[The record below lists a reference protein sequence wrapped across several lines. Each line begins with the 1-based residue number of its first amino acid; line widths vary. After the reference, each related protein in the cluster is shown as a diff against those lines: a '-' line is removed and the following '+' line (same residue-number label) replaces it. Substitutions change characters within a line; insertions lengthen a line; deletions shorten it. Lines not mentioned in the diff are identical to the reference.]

1 MSRESRPPGFDMTFR
16 PEESRRFGPERRSCW
31 PAYAFLLAALAFLLF
46 VAYGHIA
53 EPGSFAHRYVI
64 EAAGRRSFSAG
75 TFATI
80 ILAAG
85 IGSVVRTHMRGV
97 VVHPDGIE
105 TLDLLVLGWP
115 KIERYGWAQIDKFH
129 FDAGKDLI
137 SLDLWNGQTSV
148 LPRVADRRHLV
159 EALAFV
165 AEARAIPYTGD
176 VPPLA
181 FEADGTR

>member
-16 PEESRRFGPERRSCW
+16 PEESRRFGPEQRSCL
-31 PAYAFLLAALAFLLF
+31 PAYLFLLAAFGFVLF
-46 VAYGHIA
+46 VSYGYIA
-53 EPGSFAHRYVI
+53 EPGSLAHHYVI
-64 EAAGRRSFSAG
+64 EAAGNRSVSAG

-85 IGSVVRTHMRGV
+85 IGSVIRTHMRGV

-105 TLDLLVLGWP
+105 TLDLSLGWP
-115 KIERYGWAQIDKFH
+115 KVERWGWAQIDKFH
-129 FDAGKDLI
+129 FDAGKDRI
-137 SLDLWNGQTSV
+137 SVDLWNGQTSL
-148 LPRVADRRHLV
+148 LPRVADREHLV

-176 VPPLA
+176 VAALA
-181 FEADGTR
+181 FEGES

>member
-1 MSRESRPPGFDMTFR
+1 MPRESRPPGFDMSFR

-31 PAYAFLLAALAFLLF
+31 PAYLFLIGALGFLLF
-46 VAYGHIA
+46 VAYGYVA
-53 EPGSFAHRYVI
+53 EPGTFAHRYVI
-64 EAAGRRSFSAG
+64 EAAGRRSLSAG

-85 IGSVVRTHMRGV
+85 IGSVIRTHMRGV
-97 VVHPDGIE
+97 VLHPDGIE

-129 FDAGKDLI
+129 FDAGAELI
-137 SLDLWNGQTSV
+137 SVDLWNGQTSV
-148 LPRVADRRHLV
+148 LPRVADRRNLV

-165 AEARAIPYTGD
+165 AEARAIPYTGG
-176 VPPLA
+176 VPALSFDPE
-181 FEADGTR
+181 EAG